1 MNATAVA
8 LLRKMAEIQEEV
20 LVYLRKEEAVDVD
33 GIRLEEIQHKL
44 EEVLHAYWRFEANYN
59 DHTP

>member
-20 LVYLRKEEAVDVD
+20 LAYFREEEVTDID
-33 GIRLEEIQHKL
+33 GVRVEQITNKL
-44 EEVLHAYWRFEANYN
+44 EEVLHAYWKFEANY
-59 DHTP
+59 DHTA